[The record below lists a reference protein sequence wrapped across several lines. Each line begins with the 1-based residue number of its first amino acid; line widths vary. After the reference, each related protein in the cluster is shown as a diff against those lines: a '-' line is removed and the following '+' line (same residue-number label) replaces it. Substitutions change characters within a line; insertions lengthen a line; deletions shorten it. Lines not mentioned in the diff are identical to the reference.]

1 MSLKILFCG
10 GGTAGH
16 VNPALAIAAYVLKMH
31 PDATV
36 EFAASTQPS
45 DKAKEL
51 VERAGHKLS
60 RVHIRGM
67 KRPLYSPSNV
77 ITAAY
82 MVISRAEAKRIIKRF
97 EPDLIVGTG
106 GYACW
111 PILSRGADMGI
122 PTLVHESNVIPGLAV
137 KRLKNKV
144 DRVLVNFE
152 ETRKL
157 LCASDSD
164 TRVIRVGNPF
174 MPGFGKSNGMSRAEA
189 RAALGLSE
197 SDVYILSFGGSLGSS
212 TLNSAVIGMCDR
224 LMTSVPNAV
233 LHHATGKGNFAE
245 AKAAFGHTKSC
256 NNDRVQIL
264 DYIYDMPTR
273 MAAADIVISRAGA
286 MSVSEL
292 ALSAKAAIL
301 VPSPH
306 VVDNHQYK
314 NAKAVE
320 DAGGCVCVQE
330 NEIDRLCDEV
340 IRLAGSAQLRK
351 TIGENMQKKFA
362 TPDAN
367 EQIYSEIMKL
377 IKS

>member
-16 VNPALAIAAYVLKMH
+16 VNPALAIAACVLQKH
-31 PDATV
+31 PDAAV
-36 EFAASTQPS
+36 EFAASTQSS

-51 VERAGHKLS
+51 VGRAGHKLS

-82 MVISRAEAKRIIKRF
+82 MVVSRAEAKRIIKRF
-97 EPDLIVGTG
+97 QPDIIVGTG

-122 PTLVHESNVIPGLAV
+122 PTLLHESNVIPGLAV

-157 LCASDSD
+157 LDAVDSD

-174 MPGFGKSNGMSRAEA
+174 MPGFGNADGISRAEA
-189 RAALGLSE
+189 RAALGLTE
-197 SDVYILSFGGSLGSS
+197 SDVYILSFGGSLGSA
-212 TLNSAVIGMCDR
+212 TLNSAVIRMCDE
-224 LMTSVPNAV
+224 LMARVPDAV
-233 LHHATGKGNFAE
+233 LHHAAGKGNFAE
-245 AKAAFGHTKSC
+245 AKAEFARTRSYT
-256 NNDRVQIL
+256 NDRVQIL

-292 ALSAKAAIL
+292 ALGAKAAIL
-301 VPSPH
+301 VPSPN
-306 VVDNHQYK
+306 VADDHQYK

-330 NEIDRLCDEV
+330 KEFDRLCSEV
-340 IRLAGSAQLRK
+340 IRLAGSAQLREELGK
-351 TIGENMQKKFA
+351 NIRNKFA

-367 EQIYSEIMKL
+367 EKIYSEIMKL